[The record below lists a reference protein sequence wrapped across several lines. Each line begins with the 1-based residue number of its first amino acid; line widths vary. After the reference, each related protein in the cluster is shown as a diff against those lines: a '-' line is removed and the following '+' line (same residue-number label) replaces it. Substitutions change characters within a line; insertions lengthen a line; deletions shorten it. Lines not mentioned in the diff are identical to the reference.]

1 MSRSVR
7 SAWVRNTLLVL
18 GGAGVFV
25 LGWQSLESILRADP
39 FSKFGLTGK
48 PVGAEVGITMTDYE
62 MKAYENFKLAAE
74 AKVDKVEVRRDR
86 SQMVMSGV
94 REGKFYPAD
103 SEPFA
108 FEMKNGT
115 YFYFQNR
122 LAAEKGSHVSNKDM
136 DLTSDKFLY
145 EEANKTLVV
154 RGQVQGKL
162 AGGAVKADDLTL
174 NTGTRALS
182 ARNVM
187 WVGEIAEMSQNGQ
200 RKQWTITGNLQL
212 SEDGKTATYTP
223 GRATDGEVIVAA
235 DVVTYQKD
243 TDVLIG
249 KGNVKYF
256 GIDAN
261 MLCDE
266 ATVYRKERRAIF
278 TGVVRMVVKS
288 EDDEK
293 VAEGEFPTI
302 ARVTPESLQT
312 NPQGAAEQQVEV
324 LRDTDNVRKYPIKVI
339 ADKVEYWYKKGERRA
354 VITGSPFARQDLTEG
369 WRLGW
374 ATEAFYDGEKE
385 TMTLKNSGGDKKDVK
400 VFFSIGDQYVAQQLT
415 FSTKEGNK
423 SMSGQ
428 KVEASLFID
437 DEEVPTRT
445 GGGTTGG
452 TTGGR

>member
-7 SAWVRNTLLVL
+7 SPWLRNTLLVL
-18 GGAGVFV
+18 GGAGVIV

-48 PVGAEVGITMTDYE
+48 PVGAEVGITMSDYK

-74 AKVDKVEVRRDR
+74 AEVDNVEVRRDR
-86 SQMVMSGV
+86 SQMVMTGV
-94 REGKFYPAD
+94 RSGKLYPVD
-103 SEPFA
+103 SEPLA
-108 FEMKNGT
+108 FEMKSGT
-115 YFYFQNR
+115 YFYFQDR
-122 LAAEKGSHVSNKDM
+122 LAADQGSHVANKDM
-136 DLTSDKFLY
+136 DLTSDKFVY
-145 EEANKTLVV
+145 EKASKTLVV

-187 WVGEIAEMSQNGQ
+187 WVGEVEGVQDAQ
-200 RKQWTITGNLQL
+200 RKEWTIKGDDFRT
-212 SEDGKTATYTP
+212 SEDGKTQYYKVA
-223 GRATDGEVIVAA
+223 RATDGEVIVVA
-235 DVVTYQKD
+235 DEVEYTKSTD
-243 TDVLIG
+243 TLVA
-249 KGNVKYF
+249 KKNVKYF
-256 GIDAN
+256 GVDAN

-266 ATVYRKERRAIF
+266 ATVFRKDRRAVF

-302 ARVTPESLQT
+302 ARVTPESIQT
-312 NPQGAAEQQVEV
+312 NPHGATEQQVEV

-385 TMTLKNSGGDKKDVK
+385 TMTLKNSGGDKKDVR
-400 VFFSIGDQYVAQQLT
+400 VFFSIGDQYIAQQLT

-423 SMSGQ
+423 SMTGQ

-437 DEEVPTRT
+437 DDEVPTRT
-445 GGGTTGG
+445 GGGSTGG